1 MRRLM
6 IKRVCTT
13 VCLVF
18 AASVAHAQSEDWES
32 MSVAASAYNSLPS
45 QTANDPTIA
54 AWGDKLKPG
63 MTRRQVAFVMGE
75 PVIQDPFDDTK
86 WVYLYSIDVPGV
98 FSQESRL
105 ILFFDENDLLT
116 VISGD
121 YAPSDA
127 TAEQE
132 EAADAASNSPS

>member
-1 MRRLM
+1 MRVGSIRAMRILILM
-6 IKRVCTT
+6 IASL
-13 VCLVF
+13 CLL
-18 AASVAHAQSEDWES
+18 SGCGISNIKIPKLYKVAIQQGNVITQD
-32 MSVAASAYNSLPS
+32 MV
-45 QTANDPTIA
+45 
-54 AWGDKLKPG
+54 DKLKPG

-98 FSQESRL
+98 FSQESLL

-132 EAADAASNSPS
+132 EAANAASNSPS

>member
-1 MRRLM
+1 MRVGSIRAMRILILM
-6 IKRVCTT
+6 IASL
-13 VCLVF
+13 CLLSGCGISNIKF
-18 AASVAHAQSEDWES
+18 PKLYKVAIQQGNVITQD
-32 MSVAASAYNSLPS
+32 MV
-45 QTANDPTIA
+45 
-54 AWGDKLKPG
+54 DKLKPG

-121 YAPSDA
+121 YAPSDV

-132 EAADAASNSPS
+132 EAANAASNSPS

>member
-1 MRRLM
+1 MSVGSIRAMRILILM
-6 IKRVCTT
+6 IASL
-13 VCLVF
+13 CLL
-18 AASVAHAQSEDWES
+18 SGCGISNIKIPKLYKVAIQQGNVITQD
-32 MSVAASAYNSLPS
+32 MV
-45 QTANDPTIA
+45 
-54 AWGDKLKPG
+54 DKLKPG

>member
-1 MRRLM
+1 MRVGSIRAMRILILM
-6 IKRVCTT
+6 IASL
-13 VCLVF
+13 CLL
-18 AASVAHAQSEDWES
+18 SGCGISNIKIPKLYKVAIQQGNVITQD
-32 MSVAASAYNSLPS
+32 MV
-45 QTANDPTIA
+45 
-54 AWGDKLKPG
+54 DKLKPG

-127 TAEQE
+127 TAEEE

>member
-1 MRRLM
+1 MRVGSIRAMRILIPM
-6 IKRVCTT
+6 IASL
-13 VCLVF
+13 CLL
-18 AASVAHAQSEDWES
+18 SGCGISNIKIPKLYKVAIQQGNVITQD
-32 MSVAASAYNSLPS
+32 MV
-45 QTANDPTIA
+45 
-54 AWGDKLKPG
+54 DKLKPG

-98 FSQESRL
+98 FNQESRL

-132 EAADAASNSPS
+132 EAANAASNSPS

>member
-1 MRRLM
+1 MRVGSIRAMRILILM
-6 IKRVCTT
+6 IASL
-13 VCLVF
+13 CLL
-18 AASVAHAQSEDWES
+18 SGCGISNIKIPKLYKVAIQQGNVITQD
-32 MSVAASAYNSLPS
+32 MV
-45 QTANDPTIA
+45 
-54 AWGDKLKPG
+54 DKLKPG

-116 VISGD
+116 LISGD

-132 EAADAASNSPS
+132 EAANAASNSPS

>member
-1 MRRLM
+1 MRVGSIRAMRILILM
-6 IKRVCTT
+6 MASLCLLSGCGISNIKIPK
-13 VCLVF
+13 LYK
-18 AASVAHAQSEDWES
+18 VAIQQGNVITQD
-32 MSVAASAYNSLPS
+32 MV
-45 QTANDPTIA
+45 
-54 AWGDKLKPG
+54 DKLKPG

-105 ILFFDENDLLT
+105 ILFLDENDLLT

-132 EAADAASNSPS
+132 EAANAASNSPS

>member
-1 MRRLM
+1 MRVGSIRAMRILIPM
-6 IKRVCTT
+6 IASL
-13 VCLVF
+13 CLL
-18 AASVAHAQSEDWES
+18 SGCGISNIKIPKLYKVAIQQGNVITQD
-32 MSVAASAYNSLPS
+32 MV
-45 QTANDPTIA
+45 
-54 AWGDKLKPG
+54 DKLKPG

-121 YAPSDA
+121 YAPSNA

-132 EAADAASNSPS
+132 EAANAASNSPS